1 MLLEYG
7 MELSAKFKNYSPTW
21 NYRILLAKILSNYL
35 LLKKNDDWK
44 PWNLEMCEIPRF
56 GMCFIPAELGMNT
69 IVLVLK
75 SCCAGLNKCK
85 VIYAR

>member
-1 MLLEYG
+1 
-7 MELSAKFKNYSPTW
+7 
-21 NYRILLAKILSNYL
+21 
-35 LLKKNDDWK
+35 
-44 PWNLEMCEIPRF
+44 MCEIPRF
-56 GMCFIPAELGMNT
+56 GMCFIPAELRMNT